1 MIDNLP
7 SGYKSGYV
15 TIIGYPNA
23 GKSTLMN
30 ALLDIK
36 LSITP
41 PKPQTTRKRVVGIL
55 NKENFQSIFLDTPGL
70 LKPRYELQ
78 EKMMNYVDTA
88 LQDADVL
95 LIIVDA
101 SAKRPPL
108 TFEMDKIKKKEMPI
122 ILILNKI
129 DLVEKQVLLQLIDR
143 YQKIAPFKAIIP
155 VSALNNDGTDI
166 LQEEMVKYLPLGH
179 PFYPP
184 DAITDHPEKFFAA
197 EIIREK
203 IFLQF
208 EQEIPYSTEV
218 TVEIFKEDENNKNV
232 MYIYAVIN
240 VERKTQKG
248 ILIGKQGAAI
258 KKLGQKARKDIEAL
272 IGKKIYLD
280 LNVKIAEGWRKSS
293 LKLKRLGY

>member
-7 SGYKSGYV
+7 SDYKSGYV

-36 LSITP
+36 LSITS

-78 EKMMNYVDTA
+78 EKMMNYVDAA

-166 LQEEMVKYLPLGH
+166 LQEEMVKYLPLGR

>member
-7 SGYKSGYV
+7 SNYKSGYV

-36 LSITP
+36 LSITS

-101 SAKRPPL
+101 SVKRPPL